1 MLWHGRA
8 AVNVLSKRFQ
18 DSLPKPSTDSPT
30 LETVAR
36 LAKVSVA
43 SASRALNG
51 IRTTP
56 ETLARVTAAAEAIG
70 YAPNAAARSL
80 RSRKTGQ
87 IGFAMPDIANPVY
100 AAMAHSIQQTVQE
113 KGCRLMLHSTEGDVC
128 DELALL
134 ADLKQRYVDGLI
146 LCTLNFTDA
155 HAAVVLRQAPVPV
168 ALIAGPTPSLP
179 VDTVR
184 ANSRRGAADAV
195 RHLHGVGRRRIAF
208 INGPVETVPGRSRR
222 LGYLDGL
229 RASGL
234 ERNDELVEVASDFT
248 LEPGRLAAERLLAR
262 ACPDAILCAND
273 LLALGALAAIR
284 SAGLSIPGDVA
295 IVGMD
300 DTSFAAVSSP
310 PLTSVD
316 LGSAERGRIAAEL
329 LLKRIDRPGR
339 RPRSVGVQPR
349 LVVRESSGAVA

>member
-1 MLWHGRA
+1 M
-8 AVNVLSKRFQ
+8 
-18 DSLPKPSTDSPT
+18 PKPSTDTPT

-36 LAKVSVA
+36 LAEVSVA

-100 AAMAHSIQQTVQE
+100 AVMAHSIQQTVQE
-113 KGCRLMLHSTEGDVC
+113 KGCRLMLHSTEGDVD

-134 ADLKQRYVDGLI
+134 SDLKQRYVDGLI
-146 LCTLNFTDA
+146 LCTLNFTEA
-155 HAAVVLRQAPVPV
+155 HATVLRHAPVPV
-168 ALIAGPTPSLP
+168 ALIGGPTPSLP

-195 RHLHGVGRRRIAF
+195 RHLHEVGRRRIAF
-208 INGPVETVPGRSRR
+208 INGPLETVPGRSRR

-229 RASGL
+229 RACSL
-234 ERNDELVEVASDFT
+234 ERDDELVEVTSDFT
-248 LEPGRLAAERLLAR
+248 LEPGRHAAERLLER
-262 ACPDAILCAND
+262 TRPDAILCAND
-273 LLALGALAAIR
+273 LLALGALAALR
-284 SAGLSIPGDVA
+284 SAGLSIPDDVA

-316 LGSAERGRIAAEL
+316 LGSGERARIAADL
-329 LLKRIDRPGR
+329 LLQRIERPGR

-349 LVVRESSGAVA
+349 LVIRASSGAVR